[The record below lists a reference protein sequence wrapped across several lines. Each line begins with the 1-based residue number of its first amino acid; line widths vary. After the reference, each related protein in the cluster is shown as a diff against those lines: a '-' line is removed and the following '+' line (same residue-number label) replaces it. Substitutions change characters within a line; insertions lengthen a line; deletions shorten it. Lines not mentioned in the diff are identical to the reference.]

1 MKFLIL
7 LAQAL
12 LLIQIAV
19 ADEISSSV
27 PKEKAK
33 SVKVAKNLKKK
44 KPVPSALK
52 EKGEHLGT
60 NFRFDGSSLHGKYQN
75 PLSTTATVENDKYLD
90 DLLGARK
97 HFDDREKKDA
107 ERN

>member
-1 MKFLIL
+1 MKLLIL

-12 LLIQIAV
+12 LLIQIAS
-19 ADEISSSV
+19 AEEMTSS
-27 PKEKAK
+27 PALAKPK
-33 SVKVAKNLKKK
+33 SVKVAKVAKKK

-52 EKGEHLGT
+52 DKGEHLGT

-97 HFDDREKKDA
+97 HFDDREKKDS